1 MLFSSLQFPFQ
12 SPMENNKFSP
22 NRLTRLMQEITAAV
36 DSIDGENSRKRE
48 RKEIIKITMIMITIT
63 ERETMENGRRIERER
78 MLKFMIGRK
87 RIYRYKPYSF
97 AWYSHARVRIN
108 FQERMVARVSHP
120 RWMKYTLTSIPW
132 SKWTGDSQPLHLK
145 LYTHSRKIF
154 IYIYFADHYLLQPF
168 FSLRFDLSVP
178 QSGDTIQHNGCNQ
191 HFYTNF

>member
-36 DSIDGENSRKRE
+36 DSIDGENSRNRE
-48 RKEIIKITMIMITIT
+48 RKEIIKITMIMITLT

-154 IYIYFADHYLLQPF
+154 ISRIHP
-168 FSLRFDLSVP
+168 SHNRGT
-178 QSGDTIQHNGCNQ
+178 QSSTMDAINIFTRISNL
-191 HFYTNF
+191 

>member
-1 MLFSSLQFPFQ
+1 
-12 SPMENNKFSP
+12 MENNKFSP

-48 RKEIIKITMIMITIT
+48 RKEIIKITMIMITLT

-120 RWMKYTLTSIPW
+120 R
-132 SKWTGDSQPLHLK
+132 
-145 LYTHSRKIF
+145 
-154 IYIYFADHYLLQPF
+154 
-168 FSLRFDLSVP
+168 
-178 QSGDTIQHNGCNQ
+178 
-191 HFYTNF
+191 